1 MAVIA
6 GPVPVGPL
14 MPEEDDMTAD
24 RILVNMVEA
33 HNVGHAIEALRY
45 ALGHRAAAPD
55 GHIGLALN
63 AATPTELA
71 SLVDGVDEVFAVPM
85 TDDVRAVEAALERIP
100 RAWTHALHN
109 LRTTQPAH
117 ADVVP
122 GFRTTHDLLRAHVQP
137 TEGHGLAGVPM
148 HPTPGYVK
156 HQEVCLRLPAALR
169 AAAADELG
177 AKVRIAVLPA
187 GSGAR
192 SLYPSVGSWQ
202 DVIAALRR
210 EHVSLEVV
218 LVGKLARDGRTSSA
232 LTAAELA
239 ALRGPGVVDAFD
251 RPLLEQLAL
260 VEACDVFVSTHSGFG
275 WAALAVGTPWATI
288 SGGQWPEVFFNGVPF
303 VSVLPDP
310 DRWGRYSLYE
320 PPPVQDDEGVPRSP
334 HASRAR
340 IRADLPRIVEA
351 VGELLAGE
359 RSYEEAMR
367 THFAQLLD
375 HLGPDRSALFAVDG
389 AHLLYVT

>member
-1 MAVIA
+1 
-6 GPVPVGPL
+6 
-14 MPEEDDMTAD
+14 MTTPD
-24 RILVNMVEA
+24 RVLVNMVEA

-55 GHIGLALN
+55 AHIGLALN

-85 TDDVRAVEAALERIP
+85 TDDVRVVGAALERIP
-100 RAWTHALHN
+100 RTWTYALHN

-122 GFRTTHDLLRAHVQP
+122 GFRTTHDMLRAHLRP

-148 HPTPGYVK
+148 PPTPGYVK
-156 HQEVCLRLPAALR
+156 HQQVRLRIPEGLR
-169 AAAADELG
+169 TAAAGELG
-177 AKVRIAVLPA
+177 AEVRIAVLPA
-187 GSGAR
+187 GSGDR
-192 SLYPSVGSWQ
+192 SLYPSVEGWR
-202 DVIAALRR
+202 DVLGALRR
-210 EHVSLEVV
+210 AHPSLDVV
-218 LVGKLARDGRTSSA
+218 LVGKLGRDGRTSSA
-232 LTAAELA
+232 FAAAELD

-260 VEACDVFVSTHSGFG
+260 VEACDVFLSTHSGFG

-310 DRWGRYSLYE
+310 EAFGRYSLYQ
-320 PPPVQDDEGVPRSP
+320 PPPIEDDEGQPRSP

-351 VGELLAGE
+351 VWALLAE
-359 RSYEEAMR
+359 ELSYEEAMR
-367 THFAQLLD
+367 LHFAQLLD
-375 HLGPDRSALFAVDG
+375 HLGEDRSALFAVDG
-389 AHLLYVT
+389 AHLPYVT